1 MPGQKTGP
9 NKGLLLLAVLLCL
22 ILGGIFTRSSAQPS
36 PLNEQDMFVAE
47 DVPKEP
53 AASKSTKADLS
64 TGTEHPKATESPEI
78 SVSPT
83 PTPAE
88 PEKEVSPQAEKGV
101 WTPSGSNWTFLID
114 GIPYTG
120 WLHDTDG
127 KTYYFNADGI
137 MQTGWIEVDQNRY
150 YMDLDGI
157 MQTRTQKI
165 DGKTYS
171 FSPDGVLKETSSP
184 VTPSP
189 TPVPKKKA
197 KKEKTAK
204 KAVALTF
211 DDGPS
216 SFTDRILDC
225 LEENNA
231 KATFFMV
238 GQEIANFPD
247 TVKRMDAL
255 GCELGNHT
263 YSHVDLTTLKNAE
276 EISREVGGT
285 DQALLKLVD
294 KGASVLRPPYG
305 SINDKVTASVG
316 TPMILWSIDTLDWKT
331 QDPQQ
336 TVDTVLSQV
345 EDGSII
351 LMHDIFETS
360 ALAAETLIPRLI
372 QEGYELLTIHDLAA
386 SKGITLKTGIA
397 YGALN
402 SNS

>member
-1 MPGQKTGP
+1 
-9 NKGLLLLAVLLCL
+9 
-22 ILGGIFTRSSAQPS
+22 
-36 PLNEQDMFVAE
+36 
-47 DVPKEP
+47 
-53 AASKSTKADLS
+53 
-64 TGTEHPKATESPEI
+64 
-78 SVSPT
+78 
-83 PTPAE
+83 
-88 PEKEVSPQAEKGV
+88 
-101 WTPSGSNWTFLID
+101 
-114 GIPYTG
+114 
-120 WLHDTDG
+120 
-127 KTYYFNADGI
+127 
-137 MQTGWIEVDQNRY
+137 
-150 YMDLDGI
+150 
-157 MQTRTQKI
+157 
-165 DGKTYS
+165 
-171 FSPDGVLKETSSP
+171 
-184 VTPSP
+184 
-189 TPVPKKKA
+189 
-197 KKEKTAK
+197 
-204 KAVALTF
+204 
-211 DDGPS
+211 
-216 SFTDRILDC
+216 
-225 LEENNA
+225 
-231 KATFFMV
+231 MV

-276 EISREVGGT
+276 EISGEVGGT

>member
-64 TGTEHPKATESPEI
+64 TGTEHPKATETPEV

-171 FSPDGVLKETSSP
+171 FSPDGILKETSSP

-189 TPVPKKKA
+189 TPVPKKK
-197 KKEKTAK
+197 AK

-276 EISREVGGT
+276 EISGEVGGT